1 MKVPFVRQLGMRDCG
16 AACLAMV
23 LSYHG
28 RATGLNQIK
37 EVMRVGRDGIT
48 AAAIV
53 TAARAEGLE
62 AGGKRLFPEADLA
75 TMTFPFIAHW
85 QQDHFIVVEKV
96 DDRFIHVLDPAIGR
110 KRLTPDT
117 FWQGFSGV
125 ALEFTPT
132 PQLVPRTARRA
143 WLWLKY
149 WGIICATP
157 SFYRR
162 LRDVFILSTL
172 LQGILLAT
180 PLVTWLI
187 VDKVLDGQ
195 QPEMLVVAGLA
206 AAMIVL
212 VTAGATVF
220 QTFALLRVRR
230 GLDQH
235 LEEDFTNHTLRQDLE
250 FFEAHGTGDLMN
262 RFSAVSA
269 VRQVITD
276 NLLVSLTELGF
287 FIVYV
292 VLLGV
297 MAPVFLLVVLG
308 VGLVDGIILM
318 VFWRR
323 LHQLR
328 QVEVETE
335 AQEKTLLL
343 QMVRGVASL
352 KAIGAEPY
360 LLNRWKSLFR
370 KALEASINAERMAH
384 LLAAIGPLVTQIANF
399 GLLFL
404 GAGMVLDGSQSLG
417 EMLALMAVGTL
428 AITPFQTF
436 VGSAQQILQAQA
448 QVERLLEVWASSPE
462 QQDRDATG
470 APGRKIT
477 FSGRIELKNVSLKY
491 SPDSEYALKAVSL
504 TIEPGDSVA
513 IVGASGSGKS
523 SLLRLILGLITP
535 TEGQVLYDGID
546 AATLD
551 VRHLR
556 ARISVVMQQPFLV
569 SGSLRENILLGHPLA
584 TDTGVRE
591 DIIEMAARRAGLLGE
606 ILAMPMGFSTI
617 IGENGAG
624 LSGGQIQRL
633 ALAQAFARNPALL
646 VLDEATNSLD
656 TRTEADI
663 VNEIEQSHCTVI
675 TVAHRLSTVRN
686 ARRILVLENGEITET
701 GDHAGLIAQGGR
713 YAELVS
719 GQSLE

>member
-1 MKVPFVRQLGMRDCG
+1 MKVPFVRQLGLRDCG

-28 RATGLNQIK
+28 RATSLSQIR
-37 EVMRVGRDGIT
+37 EVMRVGRDGVT
-48 AAAIV
+48 AASIV
-53 TAARAEGLE
+53 TAARAEGLQ
-62 AGGKRLFPEADLA
+62 ASGKRLLPEVDLA
-75 TMTFPFIAHW
+75 AMSFPFIAHW
-85 QQDHFIVVEKV
+85 QQDHFIVVEKA
-96 DDRFIHVLDPAIGR
+96 DDTFVQVLDPAIGR
-110 KRLTPDT
+110 KRLTLAA

-125 ALEFTPT
+125 ALEFAPT
-132 PQLVPRTARRA
+132 PQLTPRTASRT
-143 WLWLKY
+143 WLWRQY

-157 SFYRR
+157 SFFRR
-162 LRDVFILSTL
+162 LRDVFIMSTL
-172 LQGILLAT
+172 LQLILLAT

-187 VDKVLDGQ
+187 IDKVLGEQ
-195 QPEMLVVAGLA
+195 QPDMLLVAGLA
-206 AAMIVL
+206 AAMIVIL
-212 VTAGATVF
+212 TTGATIF

-230 GLDQH
+230 ALDQH
-235 LEEDFTNHTLRQDLE
+235 LEEDFTSHTLRQDLE
-250 FFEAHGTGDLMN
+250 FFDAHGTGDLMN

-308 VGLVDGIILM
+308 VGLVDGL
-318 VFWRR
+318 VLLAFWRK

-328 QVEVETE
+328 QVEIETE

-370 KALEASINAERMAH
+370 KALEASINAERMAQ
-384 LLAAIGPLVTQIANF
+384 LLAAVGPVVTQIANF
-399 GLLFL
+399 ALLIF
-404 GAGMVLDGSQSLG
+404 GAQMVLGGGQSLG
-417 EMLALMAVGTL
+417 EMLALVAVGTL

-436 VGSAQQILQAQA
+436 VSSAQQILQAQA
-448 QVERLLEVWASSPE
+448 QVERLLEVWASEPE
-462 QQDRDATG
+462 QQDRTLSG
-470 APGRKIT
+470 EPGQKIT
-477 FSGRIELKNVSLKY
+477 FSGRIELENISLRY
-491 SPDSEYALKAVSL
+491 SPDSDYALKGVSI
-504 TIEPGDSVA
+504 TIEAGDSVA

-523 SLLRLILGLITP
+523 SLLRLILGLTAP
-535 TEGQVLYDGID
+535 TEGRVLYDGQD
-546 AATLD
+546 AADLD

-556 ARISVVMQQPFLV
+556 SRISVVMQQPFLV

-584 TDTGVRE
+584 TDIEARE
-591 DIIEMAARRAGLLGE
+591 DIIEVATRRAGLLGE
-606 ILAMPMGFSTI
+606 VLAMPMGFSTI
-617 IGENGAG
+617 IGENGSG

-633 ALAQAFARNPALL
+633 SLAQAFARDPALL

-656 TRTEADI
+656 TETEAGI
-663 VNEIEQSHCTVI
+663 VREIEQSHCTVI

-686 ARRILVLENGEITET
+686 ARRILVLENGEIIES
-701 GDHAGLIAQGGR
+701 GDHAGLIAKGGL
-713 YAELVS
+713 YAKLVS
-719 GQSLE
+719 SQTLE